1 MTTIKLLSAGLIAIA
16 MLTTSAVAHENS
28 MAGRYVLPK
37 ANASANST
45 PDAWIYS
52 HTRIA
57 GESKTAPQNQPGGV
71 CDHGDNPAIC

>member
-28 MAGRYVLPK
+28 MAGRHVALK
-37 ANASANST
+37 GNASAYST
-45 PDAWIYS
+45 TGHLIYG

-57 GESKTAPQNQPGGV
+57 WESSTARQHQPGGV
-71 CDHGDNPAIC
+71 CDYADNPAIC